1 MHFGA
6 RDLIYTY
13 DVYQEII
20 DKIKFFHPNISQ
32 KELKK
37 VKDSL
42 WLVLDGIL
50 GHNGERSESEFVP
63 NVGKTQE
70 DFEEELVKCHTQ
82 KGFDKTIVPA
92 TPEACL
98 MRIADK
104 ISYTAFDMVDG
115 LKEGFITDLNQEYRE
130 ELGKLGITQEE
141 INQYLKAKDYDS
153 LGKRI
158 RDIFTKDLT
167 KNSTKKRI
175 AMSEEIGKVMHNL
188 RRINNRQIVDYVL
201 MKEDFPIYIGAVNTL
216 IDTYRDIIL
225 EGEMEGKYD
234 DTPYL
239 PFVNYISNMSKKDYK
254 FTQKLVERSIEQSDL
269 KENQVNKKEKM
280 AIAMGAQYL
289 ATLSDREF
297 SELIENT
304 GLATPEQVQR
314 LHRKYKDIDLKQES
328 ALDSNWM
335 QISKEQDKDLG
346 EEK

>member
-1 MHFGA
+1 MRFGA

-13 DVYQEII
+13 DIYQEII
-20 DKIKFFHPNISQ
+20 NKVKLFYPNTSQ
-32 KELKK
+32 RELEK

-50 GHNGERSESEFVP
+50 GHNGERSESEFIP

-70 DFEEELVKCHTQ
+70 DFEEELVKCHTE

-104 ISYTAFDMVDG
+104 ISYTASDLIDG
-115 LKEGFITDLNQEYRE
+115 LKEGFITGLNEEYRK
-130 ELGKLGITQEE
+130 ELEKIGITPKE
-141 INQYLKAKDYDS
+141 IEQYLKVKNYDS

-158 RDIFTKDLT
+158 RDIFTKDLI

-175 AMSEEIGKVMHNL
+175 AMSEEVGKVMHNL

-216 IDTYRDIIL
+216 IDTYRDIVL
-225 EGEMEGKYD
+225 EGETEGKYD
-234 DTPYL
+234 NTPYL
-239 PFVNYISNMSKKDYK
+239 PFVNYVSSISKSDYE
-254 FTQKLVERSIEQSDL
+254 FTQKLVERAIKQSNL
-269 KENQVNKKEKM
+269 EEKQVDKKEKM
-280 AIAMGAQYL
+280 AIAIGAKYL
-289 ATLSDREF
+289 ATLSDSEF
-297 SELIENT
+297 SELIENA
-304 GLATPEQVQR
+304 GLATKAQAQR
-314 LHRKYKDIDLKQES
+314 LHIKYKDIDLRQE
-328 ALDSNWM
+328 AGLDSNWM

>member
-13 DVYQEII
+13 DIYQEII
-20 DKIKFFHPNISQ
+20 DKIKLFHSNISS

-42 WLVLDGIL
+42 WLVLDGVL
-50 GHNGERSESEFVP
+50 GHNGERSETEFIP

-70 DFEEELVKCHTQ
+70 GFEEELVKCHTQ

-92 TPEACL
+92 TPESCL

-104 ISYTAFDMVDG
+104 ISYTASDMVDG

-130 ELGKLGITQEE
+130 ELRNLGITQEE
-141 INQYLKAKDYDS
+141 VEQYLKTKDYDS

-158 RDIFTKDLT
+158 RDIFTKDLI
-167 KNSTKKRI
+167 KNSSKKKI
-175 AMSEEIGKVMHNL
+175 AMSEEMGKVMHNL

-201 MKEDFPIYIGAVNTL
+201 MREDFPIYIGAVNSL
-216 IDTYRDIIL
+216 IDTYRDIVL
-225 EGEMEGKYD
+225 EREVEEKYD
-234 DTPYL
+234 NTPYL
-239 PFVNYISNMSKKDYK
+239 PFVNYLANMSQKDYE
-254 FTQKLVERSIEQSDL
+254 FTQKLVERAIKQSILD
-269 KENQVNKKEKM
+269 KEQVNRKQKM
-280 AIAMGAQYL
+280 AIAIGAKYL

-297 SELIENT
+297 SELIENV
-304 GLATPEQVQR
+304 GLATPEQAQR
-314 LHRKYKDIDLKQES
+314 LHRKYKDIDLEEES
-328 ALDSNWM
+328 ALDSNWI
-335 QISKEQDKDLG
+335 QISNEQEE